1 MNMSESVS
9 QAIATLGDGIC
20 SVLARTIPS
29 RVIDFSRSGC
39 LLESEHRVEEGTIG
53 ELRIEIR
60 GQVLFDD
67 VRVTRCVRVEGSGSR
82 YLVGVEFLQTRRPDE
97 QSIRRA
103 LAGLLR
109 GITKPDAPPSKL
121 VKDSRRAAPPAAVTN
136 VNAKK
141 REEVVMKE
149 LLVSL
154 VRDDEGQDLIE
165 YGLLAGL
172 ITTAVVAAITAI
184 GVRVL
189 ALFEDLQEAVESAP
203 AGGGE

>member
-1 MNMSESVS
+1 MSESVS

-29 RVIDFSRSGC
+29 RVIDFSRTGC
-39 LLESEHRVEEGTIG
+39 LLESEHHVEEGTVG

-82 YLVGVEFLQTRRPDE
+82 YLVGVELLQTRRPDE
-97 QSIRRA
+97 QSIRRG

-109 GITKPDAPPSKL
+109 GVTPPDASSTKL
-121 VKDSRRAAPPAAVTN
+121 VKDPRRAAAQAAETN
-136 VNAKK
+136 VNARK
-141 REEVVMKE
+141 REEDVMKE

-154 VRDDEGQDLIE
+154 VRNDEGQDLIE

-184 GVRVL
+184 GTRVL
-189 ALFEDLQEAVESAP
+189 ALFTDLQDAVESAP
-203 AGGGE
+203 GGGGE